1 MAPEISIEGE
11 MLDSPCTDD
20 LKAIDV
26 WALLITFLVILNPD
40 QRFPLH
46 LNIKETAS
54 TEPVDRAFN
63 RLLRKRIIPQF
74 SKDHLPFQAE
84 HYQQLQA
91 VFCEKLPYDPKK
103 RCNIDK
109 IKEMIAEKEHN
120 ISYVPLSR
128 SQATA
133 LEQSDRI
140 VAKQQTT
147 PKSPALPVNDGTN
160 ACSFLALGI
169 IDSLEMIS
177 HKLVNDHTMTGENN
191 LIPVLQE
198 RVFLVIR
205 EFPKSFN
212 RLCNMNEVYAVDEA
226 YSILNSYNLLK
237 RSYEFIDKSTNNY
250 TIYSHEFQFESRKVL
265 EETRGRAVALK
276 QSQSLIFHT
285 GIYIFAMCFVPNG
298 EIIILETHLIQ
309 EELHGNGNGLLVV
322 SKSVD

>member
-1 MAPEISIEGE
+1 
-11 MLDSPCTDD
+11 
-20 LKAIDV
+20 
-26 WALLITFLVILNPD
+26 
-40 QRFPLH
+40 
-46 LNIKETAS
+46 
-54 TEPVDRAFN
+54 
-63 RLLRKRIIPQF
+63 
-74 SKDHLPFQAE
+74 
-84 HYQQLQA
+84 
-91 VFCEKLPYDPKK
+91 
-103 RCNIDK
+103 
-109 IKEMIAEKEHN
+109 MIAEKEHS
-120 ISYVPLSR
+120 IFYVTVSR

-133 LEQSDRI
+133 LEESDRI

-147 PKSPALPVNDGTN
+147 PKSLVWPINDGTN

-265 EETRGRAVALK
+265 EETREAELLHWSSLNHWFSMLVSIFLRCALYQMVK
-276 QSQSLIFHT
+276 LLYWKHIQYKKS
-285 GIYIFAMCFVPNG
+285 YM
-298 EIIILETHLIQ
+298 ETVM
-309 EELHGNGNGLLVV
+309 GC
-322 SKSVD
+322 S